1 MKIWI
6 VLSIAAAVSC
16 PVMASKG
23 GFESQPR
30 TQITD
35 TR

>member
-16 PVMASKG
+16 SVMASKG